1 MYDKADTNYWFT
13 QKTVKT
19 LVDFMIQVFLWNF
32 LDFKDFFFN
41 TEANIS
47 WKIRGGGD
55 N

>member
-19 LVDFMIQVFLWNF
+19 LVDFMIQAFFYEIFWIL
-32 LDFKDFFFN
+32 KIFFFN

-47 WKIRGGGD
+47 WKIKGGGR
-55 N
+55 